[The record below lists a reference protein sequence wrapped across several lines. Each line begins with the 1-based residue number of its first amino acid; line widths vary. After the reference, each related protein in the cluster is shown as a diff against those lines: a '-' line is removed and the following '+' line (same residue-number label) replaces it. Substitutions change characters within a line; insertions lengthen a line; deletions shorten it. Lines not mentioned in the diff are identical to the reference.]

1 MPHQLLDLLMGKAK
15 HDIGDNIKIRA
26 FGERNVTLTNQ
37 KPVELVAVGKKINE
51 NAVNRQCA
59 SLSFDHP

>member
-1 MPHQLLDLLMGKAK
+1 MGKAK

-26 FGERNVTLTNQ
+26 SGEGNVTLTNQ
-37 KPVELVAVGKKINE
+37 EPVGLVTVGKKINE
-51 NAVNRQCA
+51 NAVNRQCD